1 MADDRKGGSHRYH
14 KKNPYH
20 DRKEHKSD
28 EIKKSL
34 THRARLRKNYFKLLD
49 KEGIPVE
56 KRNGS
61 GVSEDDTEVG
71 ELGHR
76 AREPRMEER
85 RKPMNFAE
93 RAKIAKERK
102 EATRKEKLQS
112 IKAKR
117 ATMEHKSRERELKK
131 ERLSKKSRTGQPLM
145 GPRINNLLDKI
156 KNDMQ

>member
-1 MADDRKGGSHRYH
+1 
-14 KKNPYH
+14 
-20 DRKEHKSD
+20 
-28 EIKKSL
+28 
-34 THRARLRKNYFKLLD
+34 
-49 KEGIPVE
+49 
-56 KRNGS
+56 
-61 GVSEDDTEVG
+61 
-71 ELGHR
+71 
-76 AREPRMEER
+76 MEER